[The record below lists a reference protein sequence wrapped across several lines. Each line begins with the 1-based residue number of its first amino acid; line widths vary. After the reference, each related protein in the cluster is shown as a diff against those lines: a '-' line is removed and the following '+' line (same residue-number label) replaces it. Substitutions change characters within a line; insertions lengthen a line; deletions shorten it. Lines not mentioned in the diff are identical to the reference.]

1 MTTCCTI
8 ITKNYLPL
16 ASVLQAS
23 LNRYSAGISLHVLV
37 VDNDKTEI
45 KANFKIISKTELAAR
60 SFFRDIEKKYAHT
73 NLDIFRWALKPVLI
87 GHLLQQGFE
96 KVIFLDPDLYFTS
109 NFNFTLKLLDNHS
122 ILLTPHW
129 ADLDIINSEDSVLSV
144 MRNGLFN
151 AGFVAASQKGL
162 PAINW
167 WAGMCHYKM
176 ERRQDLGIYDDQKYL
191 DILPVQFDDVHI
203 LKHKGYNLASWNI
216 KTCKREMV
224 NGRLLINKQFEP
236 VFIHFAKD
244 TIVNILNRNDELLR
258 PYLDEYIQQL
268 AENGFDLLKSLDNFS
283 PAEYDSSLYK
293 LKHKLRLRTRLKRI
307 LFKLAEKL

>member
-1 MTTCCTI
+1 MTTWCTI
-8 ITKNYLPL
+8 ITNKYLPL
-16 ASVLQAS
+16 ARVLHHS
-23 LNRYSAGISLHVLV
+23 LSSHSAGVSLHVLL
-37 VDNDKTEI
+37 VDSDTTAIN
-45 KANFKIISKTELAAR
+45 ANFKIISKTELAAS

-73 NLDIFRWALKPVLI
+73 NPDIFRWALKPVLI
-87 GHLLQQGFE
+87 GHLLQQEFE

-109 NFNFTLKLLDNHS
+109 NFNLILKLLDDYS

-203 LKHKGYNLASWNI
+203 LKHQGYNLASWNI

-236 VFIHFAKD
+236 VFIHFTKD
-244 TIVNILNRNDELLR
+244 TIVNILNRNDNLLR
-258 PYLDEYIQQL
+258 PYLDEYIQLL
-268 AENGFDLLKSLDNFS
+268 AENGFDLLKNLENLY
-283 PAEYDSSLYK
+283 PADYDSSLYK
-293 LKHKLRLRTRLKRI
+293 LKHKLRLRTRLKRL